1 MTAQKLG
8 NINGILDQFLSDKQ
22 PDAEVGKTTPT
33 VVSTPPKTPNT
44 DSLPTSEMPIQV
56 RRGRPPG
63 KALLPNPPKEKVTL
77 WLNQD
82 LVAQYRDWSW
92 EARRQLSPLIE
103 EAMREYRRKQ

>member
-1 MTAQKLG
+1 MTAQKLE
-8 NINGILDQFLSDKQ
+8 NINGILDRFLSDKQ
-22 PDAEVGKTTPT
+22 PDAEDRKTIPA
-33 VVSTPPKTPNT
+33 VASTPPKTPKK
-44 DSLPTSEMPIQV
+44 DSLPSSEMPIQV

-77 WLNQD
+77 WLNRD
-82 LVAQYRDWSW
+82 LIAQYRDWSW